1 MVKSMKLR
9 KQLVALVLLLVGA
22 TAAIA
27 QQMPPIPV
35 DPQVRIGK
43 LENGLTYYIRQNNYP
58 EGQANFY
65 IAQKVGSSIEE
76 DNQRGLAHFL
86 EHMCFNG
93 TEKFP
98 GNGVIKYLE
107 GIGVKFGGDLNAY
120 TSIDE
125 TVYNIDNVPVSA
137 VGAIDSCLWIL
148 HDWAGALL
156 LEDEDIDK
164 ERGVIHEEW
173 RQRNT
178 AQQRMMEAVA
188 KKMYPGSPYGDRWPI
203 GTMEVIDNFPYQ
215 ALKDY
220 YEKWYRPDQQAIVVV
235 GDINVDEV
243 EGKIKN
249 IFADL
254 TMPEN
259 PAERVYYPV
268 ADNKEPIIALAQDKE
283 QQYGIVYLFA
293 KHEAIPAEAKNTM
306 DYLLVDYAK
315 AMFSQMINGRMS
327 ELGMNPE
334 APFVESSIYD
344 EEFFL
349 AKTKGAV
356 NGVVI
361 PKEGQTKEALAVLY
375 REMLRAQRHGFTES
389 EYVRARAEYLTN
401 LESAFNER
409 AKVRSQR
416 YCKEYVR
423 HFIDN
428 EPIPGIENEYAIM
441 NQIAPNLP
449 VDLVNGYVQSLMSD
463 TNLVVMAML
472 PEKEGLVHPTE
483 EELVQLLA
491 EVAAEDITAY
501 VDKVSNEPLL
511 AEEPVGGKVVKVKE
525 AKYGYKQLT
534 LSNGA
539 TVYLKSTD
547 FKADQ
552 ILMRVISKGGQAL
565 YDESEAINL
574 GQVIDVVENNGIGNF
589 NTTDLQ
595 KVLAGKKAYV
605 APYLNMYREGLNG
618 SSTPK
623 DFETLMQLTYLQFT
637 APRLDDEAFASY
649 KNKMKAL
656 LENQEL
662 DPQSALGDTITKVL
676 YNNHPRAV
684 NMKAADVEKTDD
696 KRILEIYKE
705 RFANAADF
713 TFIFTGAI
721 DEAVAIPLIEKYIG
735 GLPAG
740 GKKEKYVDAK
750 LDIQKG
756 NIKNVF
762 DKQMATP
769 SATVYLVYSGKAKY
783 NLKNFL
789 MMSLTE
795 QILDIIY
802 TEEIREKEGGTYGVG
817 TSGSLS
823 NVPMESFRL
832 LVMFQTA
839 PELREKLTGMA
850 VDLLNKYA
858 EEGPRQKDL
867 DKVREYMLK
876 KYAEDQK
883 ENSYW
888 SNLMQNY
895 ALDGIDSYKDYEK
908 LLNSI
913 TTDDLKKFAKS
924 LLKQGNKIEVSM
936 VGVE

>member
-1 MVKSMKLR
+1 MKLR
-9 KQLVALVLLLVGA
+9 KHLMAFATLVVCAL
-22 TAAIA
+22 TAFA
-27 QQMPPIPV
+27 QQMPPIPM
-35 DPQVRIGK
+35 DPNVRVGK
-43 LENGLTYYIRQNNYP
+43 LDNGLTYYIRHNNYP

-65 IAQKVGSSIEE
+65 IAQKVGSVLEE

-98 GNGVIKYLE
+98 GNGVVKYLE
-107 GIGVKFGGDLNAY
+107 GIGVKFGADLNAY

-125 TVYNIDNVPVSA
+125 TVYNIDNVPVSV

-156 LEDEDIDK
+156 LEGDDIDK

-178 AQQRMMEAVA
+178 AQQRMLEALLPTL
-188 KKMYPGSPYGDRWPI
+188 YPGGNRYGHRMPI
-203 GTMEVIDNFPYQ
+203 GTMEVVDNFPYQ
-215 ALKDY
+215 ALRDY
-220 YEKWYRPDQQAIVVV
+220 YEKWYRPDQQGIVVV
-235 GDINVDEV
+235 GDVNVDEV
-243 EGKIKN
+243 EAKIKS

-254 TMPEN
+254 RMPEN

-268 ADNKEPIIALAQDKE
+268 ADNKEPIIALAKDKE
-283 QQYGIVYLFA
+283 QQYGIVYIFN
-293 KHEAIPAEAKNTM
+293 KHEAIPAEVKSSM
-306 DYLLVDYAK
+306 QYLIIDYAK
-315 AMFSQMINGRMS
+315 AMFASMMGSRMG
-327 ELGMNPE
+327 ELAMQPD
-334 APFVESSIYD
+334 APFVEGFVND
-344 EEFFL
+344 EDYFL
-349 AKTKGAV
+349 SKTKGAV
-356 NGVVI
+356 SGAII
-361 PKEGQTKEALAVLY
+361 PKEGQMKEATALLY
-375 REMLRAQRHGFTES
+375 REMLRARRHGFTES

-401 LESAFNER
+401 LESAYNER
-409 AKVRSQR
+409 AKVKSRS
-416 YCKEYVR
+416 YCQQYVR

-428 EPIPGIENEYAIM
+428 EPIPGIENEYALM
-441 NQIAPNLP
+441 NQLAPNLP
-449 VDLVNGYVQSLMSD
+449 VDLVNQLIQGLMSD
-463 TNLVVMAML
+463 SNLVVMAML
-472 PEKEGLVHPTE
+472 PEKEGMTYPTE
-483 EELVQLLA
+483 AEVAQLLT

-501 VDKVSNEPLL
+501 VDKVSDEPLI
-511 AEEPVGGKVVKVKE
+511 AQEPEGGKVVKTKE

-552 ILMRVISKGGQAL
+552 ILMSVVSKGGTAL
-565 YDESEAINL
+565 YDAGEAINL
-574 GQVIDVVENNGIGNF
+574 SQVTDVIENNGIGSF

-595 KVLAGKKAYV
+595 KVLAGKKAGV
-605 APYLNMYREGLNG
+605 APYISLNMEGMNG
-618 SSTPK
+618 NSTPK

-649 KNKMKAL
+649 KSKMKAM

-662 DPQSALGDTITKVL
+662 DPQSALGDTLTKVL
-676 YNNHPRAV
+676 YNNHPRAI
-684 NMKAADVEKTDD
+684 NMKAADVEKIDD

-713 TFIFTGAI
+713 VFIFTGAI
-721 DEAVAIPLIEKYIG
+721 DEATALPLIEKYIG
-735 GLPAG
+735 GLPSG

-756 NIKNVF
+756 EHKNVF
-762 DKQMATP
+762 EKQMATP
-769 SATVYLVYSGKAKY
+769 SATVYLVFSGKVKH
-783 NLKNFL
+783 NLKNNL
-789 MMSLTE
+789 MMSLTK

-817 TSGSLS
+817 TSGTITK
-823 NVPMESFRL
+823 VPKESARL
-832 LVMFQTA
+832 LIMFQTD
-839 PELREKLTGMA
+839 PDKREHLTKMA
-850 VDLLNKYA
+850 VDLLDKFA

-876 KYAEDQK
+876 KYAENQK
-883 ENSYW
+883 ENAYW
-888 SNLMQNY
+888 ASLLQGSITADY
-895 ALDGIDSYKDYEK
+895 EGYKDYEK
-908 LLNSI
+908 TLNSI
-913 TTDDLKKFAKS
+913 TPDDLKKFVKK
-924 LLKQGNKIEVSM
+924 LLKQGNEIEVSM

>member
-1 MVKSMKLR
+1 MKLR
-9 KQLVALVLLLVGA
+9 KQLMVLVLMLVGA
-22 TAAIA
+22 TASFA

-65 IAQKVGSSIEE
+65 IAQKVGSSLEE
-76 DNQRGLAHFL
+76 ENQRGLAHFL

-188 KKMYPGSPYGDRWPI
+188 KKMYPGNRYGDRFPI

-235 GDINVDEV
+235 GDVNVDEV
-243 EGKIKN
+243 EGKIKS

-254 TMPEN
+254 TMPAN
-259 PAERVYYPV
+259 PAERVYYPI

-293 KHEAIPAEAKNTM
+293 KHEAIPAQAKGDM
-306 DYLLVDYAK
+306 QYLILDYAK
-315 AMFSQMINGRMS
+315 AMFAQMMGGRMG
-327 ELGMNPE
+327 ELAMNPD
-334 APFVESSIYD
+334 APFVEGFVSD
-344 EEFFL
+344 GEFFL

-356 NGVVI
+356 NGAII
-361 PKEGQTKEALAVLY
+361 PKEGKVKESLAVLY

-389 EYVRARAEYLTN
+389 EYARARAEYLTN
-401 LESAFNER
+401 LESAYNER
-409 AKVRSQR
+409 AKVKSQR

-428 EPIPGIENEYAIM
+428 EPIPGIENEYALM
-441 NQIAPNLP
+441 NQLVPNLP
-449 VDLVNGYVQSLMSD
+449 VQLVNQVVASLMSD
-463 TNLVVMAML
+463 SNLVVMAML

-483 EELVQLLA
+483 AEIAQLLA
-491 EVAAEDITAY
+491 SVAAEDITAY
-501 VDKVSNEPLL
+501 EDKVSDEPLI
-511 AEEPVGGKVVKVKE
+511 AQEPAGGKVVKTKE

-552 ILMRVISKGGQAL
+552 ILMSVVSKGGTAL
-565 YDESEAINL
+565 YDASEAINL
-574 GQVIDVVENNGIGNF
+574 NQVVDVIENNGIGNF

-595 KVLAGKKAYV
+595 KVLAGKKAGV
-605 APYLNMYREGLNG
+605 APYIGLNTEG
-618 SSTPK
+618 MSGNSTPK

-637 APRLDDEAFASY
+637 APRLDAEAFASY
-649 KNKMKAL
+649 KNKMKAM

-662 DPQSALGDTITKVL
+662 DPQSALGDTLTKVL
-676 YNNHPRAV
+676 YNNHPRAIS
-684 NMKAADVEKTDD
+684 MKAADVEKIDD
-696 KRILEIYKE
+696 ARILEIYKE

-713 TFIFTGAI
+713 SFIFTGAI
-721 DEAVAIPLIEKYIG
+721 DEAVVIPLIEKYIG

-740 GKKEKYVDAK
+740 GKSEKYVDAK

-756 NIKNVF
+756 EIKNVF

-769 SATVYLVYSGKAKY
+769 SATVYLVYSGKVKH
-783 NLKNFL
+783 NLKNNL
-789 MMSLTE
+789 MMSLTK

-817 TSGSLS
+817 TSGTI
-823 NVPMESFRL
+823 NRVPKESFRL

-850 VDLLNKYA
+850 VDLLHKYA

-876 KYAEDQK
+876 KYTENQK

-888 SNLMQNY
+888 ASLLQSSITADY
-895 ALDGIDSYKDYEK
+895 EGYKDYEK
-908 LLNSI
+908 TLNSI

>member
-1 MVKSMKLR
+1 MKLR
-9 KQLVALVLLLVGA
+9 KHFMALA
-22 TAAIA
+22 TFVVCAVTAFA
-27 QQMPPIPV
+27 QQMPPVPV
-35 DPQVRIGK
+35 DPQVRMGK

-65 IAQKVGSSIEE
+65 IAQKVGSVLEE

-98 GNGVIKYLE
+98 GNGVVKYLE
-107 GIGVKFGGDLNAY
+107 GIGVKFGADLNAY

-125 TVYNIDNVPVSA
+125 TVYNIDNVPVSVA
-137 VGAIDSCLWIL
+137 GAIDSCLWIL

-156 LEDEDIDK
+156 LEGDDIDK

-178 AQQRMMEAVA
+178 AQQRMLEQLLPTL
-188 KKMYPGSPYGDRWPI
+188 YPGGNRYGHRMPI
-203 GTMEVIDNFPYQ
+203 GTMEVVDNFPYQ
-215 ALKDY
+215 ALRDY
-220 YEKWYRPDQQAIVVV
+220 YEKWYRPDLQGIVVV
-235 GDINVDEV
+235 GDVNVDEV
-243 EGKIKN
+243 EAKIKS

-268 ADNKEPIIALAQDKE
+268 ADNKEPIIALAKDKE
-283 QQYGIVYLFA
+283 QQYGIVYIFN
-293 KHEAIPAEAKNTM
+293 KHEAIPAEVKSSM
-306 DYLLVDYAK
+306 QYLIIDYAK
-315 AMFSQMINGRMS
+315 AMFASMMGSRMG
-327 ELGMNPE
+327 ELAMQPD
-334 APFVESSIYD
+334 APFVEGFVND
-344 EEFFL
+344 EDYFL
-349 AKTKGAV
+349 SKTKGAV
-356 NGVVI
+356 SGAII
-361 PKEGQTKEALAVLY
+361 PKEGQMKEATALLY
-375 REMLRAQRHGFTES
+375 REMLRARRHGFTES

-401 LESAFNER
+401 LESAYNER
-409 AKVRSQR
+409 AKVKSRS
-416 YCKEYVR
+416 YCQQYVR

-428 EPIPGIENEYAIM
+428 EPIPGIENEYALM
-441 NQIAPNLP
+441 NQLAPNLP
-449 VDLVNGYVQSLMSD
+449 VDLVNQLIQGLMSD
-463 TNLVVMAML
+463 SNLVVMAML
-472 PEKEGLVHPTE
+472 PEKEGMTYPTE
-483 EELVQLLA
+483 AEVAQLLT

-501 VDKVSNEPLL
+501 VDKVSDEPLI
-511 AEEPVGGKVVKVKE
+511 AQEPEGGKVVKTKE

-552 ILMRVISKGGQAL
+552 ILMSVVSKGGTAL
-565 YDESEAINL
+565 YDAGEAINL
-574 GQVIDVVENNGIGNF
+574 SQVTDVIENNGIGSF

-595 KVLAGKKAYV
+595 KVLAGKKAGV
-605 APYLNMYREGLNG
+605 APYISLNMEGMNG
-618 SSTPK
+618 NSTPK

-649 KNKMKAL
+649 KSKMKAM

-662 DPQSALGDTITKVL
+662 DPQSALGDTLTKVL
-676 YNNHPRAV
+676 YNNHPRAI
-684 NMKAADVEKTDD
+684 NMKAADVEKIDD

-713 TFIFTGAI
+713 VFIFTGAI
-721 DEAVAIPLIEKYIG
+721 DEATSLPLIEKYIG
-735 GLPAG
+735 GLPSG

-756 NIKNVF
+756 EHKNVF
-762 DKQMATP
+762 EKQMATP
-769 SATVYLVYSGKAKY
+769 SATVYLVFSGKVKH
-783 NLKNFL
+783 NLKNNL
-789 MMSLTE
+789 MMSLTK

-817 TSGSLS
+817 TSGTITK
-823 NVPMESFRL
+823 VPKESARL
-832 LVMFQTA
+832 LIMFQTD
-839 PELREKLTGMA
+839 PDKREHLTKMA
-850 VDLLNKYA
+850 VDLLDKFA

-876 KYAEDQK
+876 KYAENQK
-883 ENSYW
+883 ENAYW
-888 SNLMQNY
+888 ASLLQGSITADY
-895 ALDGIDSYKDYEK
+895 EGYKDYEK
-908 LLNSI
+908 TLNSI
-913 TTDDLKKFAKS
+913 TPDDLKKFVKK
-924 LLKQGNKIEVSM
+924 LLKQGNEIEVSM

>member
-1 MVKSMKLR
+1 MNFK
-9 KQLVALVLLLVGA
+9 KQFMALLVLVVCAL
-22 TAAIA
+22 TTFA

-35 DPQVRIGK
+35 DQQVRIGK

-65 IAQKVGSSIEE
+65 IAQKVGSSLEE

-156 LEDEDIDK
+156 LENEDIDK

-188 KKMYPGSPYGDRWPI
+188 KKMYPGNRYGDRFPI

-235 GDINVDEV
+235 GDVNVDEV
-243 EGKIKN
+243 EGKIKS

-259 PAERVYYPV
+259 PAERVYYPI

-293 KHEAIPAEAKNTM
+293 KHEAIPNEAKGDM
-306 DYLLVDYAK
+306 QYLILDYAK
-315 AMFSQMINGRMS
+315 AMFAQMMGARMN
-327 ELGMNPE
+327 ELAMNPD
-334 APFVESSIYD
+334 APFVEGMVND
-344 EEFFL
+344 GEFFL

-356 NGVVI
+356 NGAII
-361 PKEGQTKEALAVLY
+361 PKEGFVKEATAMLY
-375 REMLRAQRHGFTES
+375 REMLRAKRHGFTES
-389 EYVRARAEYLTN
+389 EYARARAEYLTN
-401 LESAFNER
+401 LESAYNER

-428 EPIPGIENEYAIM
+428 EPIPGIENEYALM
-441 NQIAPNLP
+441 NQLAPNLP
-449 VDLVNGYVQSLMSD
+449 VELVNQVVASLMSD
-463 TNLVVMAML
+463 SNLVVMAML

-483 EELVQLLA
+483 AEMAQLIA
-491 EVAAEDITAY
+491 EVAAEDIAAY
-501 VDKVSNEPLL
+501 VDKVSDEPLL
-511 AEEPVGGKVVKVKE
+511 AQEPAGGKVVKTKE

-552 ILMRVISKGGQAL
+552 ILMNVVSKGGTAL
-565 YDESEAINL
+565 YDASETINL
-574 GQVIDVVENNGIGNF
+574 DQVVDVIENNGIGNF

-595 KVLAGKKAYV
+595 KVLAGKKASV
-605 APYLNMYREGLNG
+605 APYINLNMEGMNG
-618 SSTPK
+618 NSTPK

-649 KNKMKAL
+649 KNKMKAM

-662 DPQSALGDTITKVL
+662 DPTSALGDTLTKVL
-676 YNNHPRAV
+676 YNNHPRAI

-713 TFIFTGAI
+713 SFIFTGAI

-756 NIKNVF
+756 QIKNVF

-769 SATVYLVYSGKAKY
+769 SATVYLVYSGKAKH
-783 NLKNFL
+783 NLKNYL
-789 MMSLTE
+789 MMSLTD

-817 TSGSLS
+817 TSGSITRI
-823 NVPMESFRL
+823 PKESFRL

-850 VDLLNKYA
+850 VDLLHKFA

-876 KYAEDQK
+876 KYTENQK

-888 SNLMQNY
+888 ANLLHNEI
-895 ALDGIDSYKDYEK
+895 ALDYDGYTDYEK
-908 LLNSI
+908 TLNSI

>member
-1 MVKSMKLR
+1 MALLV
-9 KQLVALVLLLVGA
+9 LVACAL
-22 TAAIA
+22 TTFA
-27 QQMPPIPV
+27 QQMPPIPM
-35 DPQVRIGK
+35 DPNVRVGK
-43 LENGLTYYIRQNNYP
+43 LENGLTYYIRHNNYP

-65 IAQKVGSSIEE
+65 IAQKVGSVLEE
-76 DNQRGLAHFL
+76 DDQRGLAHFL

-98 GNGVIKYLE
+98 GNGVVKYLE
-107 GIGVKFGGDLNAY
+107 GIGVKFGTDLNAY

-125 TVYNIDNVPVSA
+125 TVYNIDNVPMSVA
-137 VGAIDSCLWIL
+137 GAIDSCLWIL
-148 HDWAGALL
+148 HDWAGGLL

-178 AQQRMMEAVA
+178 AQQRMMEAVSLE
-188 KKMYPGSPYGDRWPI
+188 MYPGNRYGDRWPI
-203 GTMEVIDNFPYQ
+203 GTMEVIDNFPYS
-215 ALKDY
+215 ALRAY

-235 GDINVDEV
+235 GDVNVDEI
-243 EGKIKN
+243 EAKIKG

-254 TMPEN
+254 AMPAN
-259 PAERVYYPV
+259 PAERVYYPI
-268 ADNKEPIIALAQDKE
+268 ADNKEPIIAIAQDKE
-283 QQYGIVYLFA
+283 QQYGIVYLYA
-293 KHEAIPAEAKNTM
+293 KHEAIPDEAKGDM
-306 DYLLVDYAK
+306 QYLILDYAK
-315 AMFSQMINGRMS
+315 AMFAQMMYGRMN
-327 ELGMNPE
+327 ELAMQPD
-334 APFVESSIYD
+334 APFVEGMVSD
-344 EEFFL
+344 GEFFL
-349 AKTKGAV
+349 AKTKGAI
-356 NGVVI
+356 NGAIV
-361 PKEGQTKEALAVLY
+361 PKEGQMKESVAVLY
-375 REMLRAQRHGFTES
+375 REMLRAKRHGFTES

-401 LESAFNER
+401 LESAYNER

-428 EPIPGIENEYAIM
+428 EPIPGIENEYTIM
-441 NQIAPNLP
+441 NQLAPNLP
-449 VDLVNGYVQSLMSD
+449 VELVNQVVTSLMSD
-463 TNLVVMAML
+463 SNLVLMAML

-483 EELVQLLA
+483 EEIAQLLA
-491 EVAAEDITAY
+491 AVAAEDITAY
-501 VDKVSNEPLL
+501 EDKVSDEPLI
-511 AEEPVGGKVVKVKE
+511 AEEPAGGKVVKVKA
-525 AKYGYKQLT
+525 AKHGYKQLT

-552 ILMRVISKGGQAL
+552 ILMTVVSKGGTAL
-565 YDESEAINL
+565 YDASEAINL
-574 GQVIDVVENNGIGNF
+574 GQVVDVIENNGIGNF

-595 KVLAGKKAYV
+595 KVLAGKKAGV
-605 APYLNMYREGLNG
+605 APYINLNMEGMNG

-649 KNKMKAL
+649 KSKMKAM

-662 DPQSALGDTITKVL
+662 DPQTALGDTITKVL
-676 YNNHPRAV
+676 YNNHPRAIS
-684 NMKAADVEKTDD
+684 MKAADVEKTDD
-696 KRILEIYKE
+696 ARILEIYKE
-705 RFANAADF
+705 RFAHAADF
-713 TFIFTGAI
+713 SFIFTGAI

-750 LDIQKG
+750 VDIQKG
-756 NIKNVF
+756 EIKNVF
-762 DKQMATP
+762 EKQMATP
-769 SATVYLVYSGKAKY
+769 SATVYLVYSGDMKH
-783 NLKNFL
+783 NLKNAL
-789 MMSLTE
+789 MMSVTD

-817 TSGSLS
+817 TSGSITRI
-823 NVPMESFRL
+823 PKESFRL

-850 VDLLNKYA
+850 VDLLNKFA

-876 KYAEDQK
+876 KYAENQK

-888 SNLMQNY
+888 ANMLHNEI
-895 ALDGIDSYKDYEK
+895 ALGYDGYTDYEK
-908 LLNSI
+908 TLNSI
-913 TTDDLKKFAKS
+913 TTEDLKKFMKS
-924 LLKQGNKIEVSM
+924 MLKQGNAIEVSM
-936 VGVE
+936 VGIE

>member
-1 MVKSMKLR
+1 M
-9 KQLVALVLLLVGA
+9 ALVLMLAGA
-22 TAAIA
+22 SAAFA
-27 QQMPPIPV
+27 QQMPPIPM
-35 DPQVRIGK
+35 DPNVRVGK
-43 LENGLTYYIRQNNYP
+43 LENGLTYYIRHNNYP

-65 IAQKVGSSIEE
+65 IAQKVGSSLEE

-98 GNGVIKYLE
+98 GNGVVKYLE
-107 GIGVKFGGDLNAY
+107 SIGVKFGGDLNAY

-125 TVYNIDNVPVSA
+125 TVYNIDNVPMSA
-137 VGAIDSCLWIL
+137 AGAVDSCLWIL
-148 HDWAGALL
+148 HDWAGGLL

-178 AQQRMMEAVA
+178 AQQRMMEAVSLE
-188 KKMYPGSPYGDRWPI
+188 MYPGSRYGDRWPI
-203 GTMEVIDNFPYQ
+203 GTMEVIDNFPYK
-215 ALKDY
+215 ALRDY

-235 GDINVDEV
+235 GDVNVDEI

-259 PAERVYYPV
+259 PAERVYYTID
-268 ADNKEPIIALAQDKE
+268 DNKEPIIALAQDKE
-283 QQYGIVYLFA
+283 QQYGIIYLFA
-293 KHEAIPAEAKNTM
+293 KHEAIPAEAKGNL
-306 DYLLVDYAK
+306 DYLIVDYAK
-315 AMFSQMINGRMS
+315 SMFAQMMHGRMS
-327 ELGMNPE
+327 ELAMNPD
-334 APFVESSIYD
+334 APFVEGFVSD
-344 EEFFL
+344 DDFFL
-349 AKTKGAV
+349 AKTKGAI
-356 NGVVI
+356 NGAII
-361 PKEGQTKEALAVLY
+361 PKEGQEKESIGLLY
-375 REMLRAQRHGFTES
+375 REMLRVKRHGFTES
-389 EYVRARAEYLTN
+389 EYVRARAEYLTQ
-401 LESAFNER
+401 LESSYNER
-409 AKVRSQR
+409 AKVKSQR

-441 NQIAPNLP
+441 SQYAPMLP
-449 VDLVNGYVQSLMSD
+449 VALVNEFVQSLMSD
-463 TNLVVMAML
+463 SNLVVMAML
-472 PEKEGLVHPTE
+472 PEKESLIYPTDE
-483 EELVQLLA
+483 EIAQLLA
-491 EVAAEDITAY
+491 SVAAEEITAY
-501 VDKVSNEPLL
+501 EDKVSDEPLI
-511 AEEPVGGKVVKVKE
+511 AEEPAAGKVVKVKD
-525 AKYGYKQLT
+525 AQFGYKQLT

-552 ILMRVISKGGQAL
+552 ILMRAVSKGGTAL

-574 GQVIDVVENNGIGNF
+574 SQVTDVIENNGIGNF

-595 KVLAGKKAYV
+595 KVLAGKKANV
-605 APYLNMYREGLNG
+605 APYIWMNMEGVQG

-637 APRLDDEAFASY
+637 APRLDAEAFASY
-649 KNKMKAL
+649 KNKMKAM

-662 DPQSALGDTITKVL
+662 DPQSALGDTITKEL
-676 YNNHPRAV
+676 YNNHPRAL
-684 NMKAADVEKTDD
+684 NMKAADVEKIDD
-696 KRILEIYKE
+696 ARILEIYKE

-713 TFIFTGAI
+713 SFIFTGAI

-750 LDIQKG
+750 MDIQKG
-756 NIKNVF
+756 QIKNVF

-769 SATVYLVYSGKAKY
+769 SATVYLVYSGKVKY
-783 NLKNFL
+783 NLKNNL
-789 MMSLTE
+789 MMSLTK

-817 TSGSLS
+817 TSGTI
-823 NVPMESFRL
+823 NRVPKESARL

-839 PELREKLTGMA
+839 PELREKLTGIA
-850 VDLLNKYA
+850 IDLLNKFA
-858 EEGPRQKDL
+858 EEGPRQQDL

-876 KYAEDQK
+876 KYAENQK

-888 SNLMQNY
+888 DNMMHNSI
-895 ALDGIDSYKDYEK
+895 ALGYDGYKDYEK
-908 LLNSI
+908 TLNSI

-924 LLKQGNKIEVSM
+924 LLKQGNQIEVSM
-936 VGVE
+936 VGVK

>member
-1 MVKSMKLR
+1 MNCK
-9 KQLVALVLLLVGA
+9 KQFVALLVLVACAL
-22 TAAIA
+22 TTFA
-27 QQMPPIPV
+27 QQMPPIPM
-35 DPQVRIGK
+35 DPNVRVGK
-43 LENGLTYYIRQNNYP
+43 LENGLTYYIRYNNYP

-98 GNGVIKYLE
+98 GNGVVKYLE
-107 GIGVKFGGDLNAY
+107 SIGVKFGGDLNAY

-125 TVYNIDNVPVSA
+125 TVYNIDNVPMSVAGA
-137 VGAIDSCLWIL
+137 VDSCLWIL
-148 HDWAGALL
+148 HDWAGGLL

-178 AQQRMMEAVA
+178 AQQRMMEAVSLE
-188 KKMYPGSPYGDRWPI
+188 MYPNSPYGARFPI

-215 ALKDY
+215 ALRDY

-235 GDINVDEV
+235 GDVNVDEI
-243 EGKIKN
+243 EAKIKG

-259 PAERVYYPV
+259 PAERIYYPI

-283 QQYGIVYLFA
+283 QQYGIVYLYA
-293 KHEAIPAEAKNTM
+293 KHEAIPNEAKGDM
-306 DYLLVDYAK
+306 QYLILDYAK
-315 AMFSQMINGRMS
+315 SMFAQMMHGRMN
-327 ELGMNPE
+327 ELAMQPD
-334 APFVESSIYD
+334 APFVEGMVSD
-344 EEFFL
+344 GEFFL

-356 NGVVI
+356 NGAIV
-361 PKEGQTKEALAVLY
+361 PKEGKMKESVAVLY

-401 LESAFNER
+401 LESAYNER

-428 EPIPGIENEYAIM
+428 EPMPGIEIEYSIM
-441 NQIAPNLP
+441 SQYAPNLP
-449 VDLVNGYVQSLMSD
+449 VELVNQVVASLMSD
-463 TNLVVMAML
+463 SNLVVMAML
-472 PEKEGLVHPTE
+472 PEKEGLVHPTKE
-483 EELVQLLA
+483 EIAQLLA
-491 EVAAEDITAY
+491 DVAAEDITAY
-501 VDKVSNEPLL
+501 EDKVSDEPLI
-511 AEEPVGGKVVKVKE
+511 AEEPAGGKVVKVKE
-525 AKYGYKQLT
+525 AKHGYKQLT

-552 ILMRVISKGGQAL
+552 IMMSVVSKGGTAL
-565 YDESEAINL
+565 YDASEAINL
-574 GQVIDVVENNGIGNF
+574 GQVVDVIENNGIGNF
-589 NTTDLQ
+589 STTDLQ
-595 KVLAGKKAYV
+595 KVLAGKKARV
-605 APYLNMYREGLNG
+605 APYINLNMEGMNG

-649 KNKMKAL
+649 KSKMKAM

-662 DPQSALGDTITKVL
+662 DPQTALGDTITKVL
-676 YNNHPRAV
+676 YNNHPRAIS
-684 NMKAADVEKTDD
+684 MKAADVEKTDD
-696 KRILEIYKE
+696 ARILEIYKE

-713 TFIFTGAI
+713 SFIFTGAI

-740 GKKEKYVDAK
+740 GKKEKIVDAK
-750 LDIQKG
+750 VDIQKG
-756 NIKNVF
+756 EIKNIF
-762 DKQMATP
+762 EKQMATP
-769 SATVYLVYSGKAKY
+769 SATVYLVYSGKMKH
-783 NLKNFL
+783 NLKNAL
-789 MMSLTE
+789 MMSVTD

-817 TSGSLS
+817 TSGSITR
-823 NVPMESFRL
+823 VPKETFRL

-839 PELREKLTGMA
+839 PELREKLTGIA

-876 KYAEDQK
+876 KYAENQK

-888 SNLMQNY
+888 ANMLHNEVVLGY
-895 ALDGIDSYKDYEK
+895 DGYTDYEK
-908 LLNSI
+908 TLNSI
-913 TTDDLKKFAKS
+913 TTEDLKKFMKS
-924 LLKQGNKIEVSM
+924 MLKQGNAIEVSM
-936 VGVE
+936 VGVK

>member
-1 MVKSMKLR
+1 MNFKRQLMALLV
-9 KQLVALVLLLVGA
+9 LVACAL
-22 TAAIA
+22 TTFA
-27 QQMPPIPV
+27 QQMPPIPM
-35 DPQVRIGK
+35 DPNVRVGK
-43 LENGLTYYIRQNNYP
+43 LENGLTYYIRHNNYP

-65 IAQKVGSSIEE
+65 IAQKVGSVLEE
-76 DNQRGLAHFL
+76 DDQRGLAHFL

-98 GNGVIKYLE
+98 GNGVVKYLE
-107 GIGVKFGGDLNAY
+107 GIGVKFGTDLNAY

-125 TVYNIDNVPVSA
+125 TVYNIDNVPMSVA
-137 VGAIDSCLWIL
+137 GAIDSCLWIL
-148 HDWAGALL
+148 HDWAGGLL

-178 AQQRMMEAVA
+178 AQQRMMEAVSLE
-188 KKMYPGSPYGDRWPI
+188 MYPGNRYGDRWPI
-203 GTMEVIDNFPYQ
+203 GTMEVIDNFPYS
-215 ALKDY
+215 ALRAY

-235 GDINVDEV
+235 GDVNVDEI
-243 EGKIKN
+243 EAKIKG
-249 IFADL
+249 IFAEL
-254 TMPEN
+254 AMPAN
-259 PAERVYYPV
+259 PAERVYYPI
-268 ADNKEPIIALAQDKE
+268 ADNKEPIIAIAQDKE
-283 QQYGIVYLFA
+283 QQYGIVYLYA
-293 KHEAIPAEAKNTM
+293 KHEAIPDEAKGDM
-306 DYLLVDYAK
+306 QYLILDYAK
-315 AMFSQMINGRMS
+315 AMFAQMMYGRMN
-327 ELGMNPE
+327 ELAMQPD
-334 APFVESSIYD
+334 APFVEGMVSD
-344 EEFFL
+344 GEFFL
-349 AKTKGAV
+349 AKTKGAI
-356 NGVVI
+356 NGAIV
-361 PKEGQTKEALAVLY
+361 PKEGQMKESVAVLY
-375 REMLRAQRHGFTES
+375 REMLRAKRHGFTES

-401 LESAFNER
+401 LESAYNER

-428 EPIPGIENEYAIM
+428 EPIPGIENEYTIM
-441 NQIAPNLP
+441 NQLAPNLP
-449 VDLVNGYVQSLMSD
+449 VELVNQVVTSLMSD
-463 TNLVVMAML
+463 SNLVLMAML

-483 EELVQLLA
+483 EDIAQLLA
-491 EVAAEDITAY
+491 AVAAEDITAY
-501 VDKVSNEPLL
+501 EDKVSDEPLI
-511 AEEPVGGKVVKVKE
+511 AEGPAGGKVVKVKA
-525 AKYGYKQLT
+525 AKHGYKQLT

-552 ILMRVISKGGQAL
+552 ILMTVVSKGGTAL
-565 YDESEAINL
+565 YDASEAINL
-574 GQVIDVVENNGIGNF
+574 GQVVDVIENNGIGNF

-595 KVLAGKKAYV
+595 KVLAGKKAGV
-605 APYLNMYREGLNG
+605 APYINLNMEGMNG

-649 KNKMKAL
+649 KSKMKAM

-662 DPQSALGDTITKVL
+662 DPQTALGDTITKVL
-676 YNNHPRAV
+676 YNNHPRAIS
-684 NMKAADVEKTDD
+684 MKAADVEKTDD
-696 KRILEIYKE
+696 ARILEIYKE

-713 TFIFTGAI
+713 SFIFTGAI

-750 LDIQKG
+750 VDIQKG
-756 NIKNVF
+756 EIKNVF
-762 DKQMATP
+762 EKQMATP
-769 SATVYLVYSGKAKY
+769 SATVYLVYSGDMKH
-783 NLKNFL
+783 NLKNAL
-789 MMSLTE
+789 MMSVTD

-817 TSGSLS
+817 TSGSITRI
-823 NVPMESFRL
+823 PKESFRL

-850 VDLLNKYA
+850 VDLLNKFA

-876 KYAEDQK
+876 KYAENQK

-888 SNLMQNY
+888 ANMLHNEI
-895 ALDGIDSYKDYEK
+895 ALGYDGYTDYEK
-908 LLNSI
+908 TLNSI
-913 TTDDLKKFAKS
+913 TTEDLKKFMKS
-924 LLKQGNKIEVSM
+924 MLKQGNAIEVSM
-936 VGVE
+936 VGIE

>member
-1 MVKSMKLR
+1 MKLR
-9 KQLVALVLLLVGA
+9 KKLMALVLMLVGA
-22 TAAIA
+22 TASFA

-35 DPQVRIGK
+35 DQQVRIGK

-65 IAQKVGSSIEE
+65 IAQKVGSSLEE

-188 KKMYPGSPYGDRWPI
+188 KKMYPGNRYGDRFPI

-235 GDINVDEV
+235 GDVNVDEV
-243 EGKIKN
+243 EGKIKS

-254 TMPEN
+254 AMPAN
-259 PAERVYYPV
+259 PAERVYYPI

-293 KHEAIPAEAKNTM
+293 KHEAIPNEAKGDM
-306 DYLLVDYAK
+306 QYLILDYAK
-315 AMFSQMINGRMS
+315 AMFAQMMGARMN
-327 ELGMNPE
+327 ELAMNPD
-334 APFVESSIYD
+334 APFVEGMVND
-344 EEFFL
+344 GEFFL

-356 NGVVI
+356 NGAII
-361 PKEGQTKEALAVLY
+361 PKEGFVKEATAVLY
-375 REMLRAQRHGFTES
+375 REMLRAKRHGFTES
-389 EYVRARAEYLTN
+389 EYARARAEYLTN
-401 LESAFNER
+401 LESAYNER

-428 EPIPGIENEYAIM
+428 EPIPGIENEYALM
-441 NQIAPNLP
+441 NQLAPNLP
-449 VDLVNGYVQSLMSD
+449 VELVNQVVASLMSD
-463 TNLVVMAML
+463 SNLVVMAML

-483 EELVQLLA
+483 AEMAQLIA
-491 EVAAEDITAY
+491 EVAAEDIEAY
-501 VDKVSNEPLL
+501 VDQVSDEPLL
-511 AEEPVGGKVVKVKE
+511 AQEPAGGKVVKTKE

-552 ILMRVISKGGQAL
+552 ILMSVVSKGGTAL
-565 YDESEAINL
+565 YDASEAINL
-574 GQVIDVVENNGIGNF
+574 DQVVDVIGNNGIGNF
-589 NTTDLQ
+589 NTTELQ
-595 KVLAGKKAYV
+595 KVLAGKKAGV
-605 APYLNMYREGLNG
+605 APFVSMYMEGMSG

-649 KNKMKAL
+649 KNKMKAM

-662 DPQSALGDTITKVL
+662 DPSSALSDTLTKVL
-676 YNNHPRAV
+676 YNNHPRAIS
-684 NMKAADVEKTDD
+684 MKAADVEKIDD

-713 TFIFTGAI
+713 SFIFTGAI
-721 DEAVAIPLIEKYIG
+721 DEAEALPLIEKYIG

-750 LDIQKG
+750 VDIQKG
-756 NIKNVF
+756 QIKNIF
-762 DKQMATP
+762 EKQMATP

-783 NLKNFL
+783 NLKNNL
-789 MMSLTE
+789 MMSLTK

-817 TSGSLS
+817 TSGSI
-823 NVPMESFRL
+823 NRIPKESARMI
-832 LVMFQTA
+832 VMFQTA

-850 VDLLNKYA
+850 VDLLHKYA

-876 KYAEDQK
+876 KYTENQK

-888 SNLMQNY
+888 ASLLQNNITADYEGY
-895 ALDGIDSYKDYEK
+895 ADYEK
-908 LLNSI
+908 TLNSI

-924 LLKQGNKIEVSM
+924 ILKQGNKIEVSM
-936 VGVE
+936 VGIE

>member
-1 MVKSMKLR
+1 MKLMKR
-9 KQLVALVLLLVGA
+9 ISALLVLVACVL
-22 TAAIA
+22 TTSA

-35 DPQVRIGK
+35 DQQVRIGK

-65 IAQKVGSSIEE
+65 IAQKVGSVLEE

-107 GIGVKFGGDLNAY
+107 SIGVKFGGDLNAY

-178 AQQRMMEAVA
+178 AQQRMMEAA
-188 KKMYPGSPYGDRWPI
+188 ALKMYPGNRYGDRMPI

-243 EGKIKN
+243 EAKIKS

-254 TMPEN
+254 RMPEN
-259 PAERVYYPV
+259 PAERVYYPI
-268 ADNKEPIIALAQDKE
+268 ADNKEPIIALTQDKE

-293 KHEAIPAEAKNTM
+293 KHDAIPNEAKGDM
-306 DYLLVDYAK
+306 QYLILDYAK
-315 AMFSQMINGRMS
+315 NMFAQMMRGRMS
-327 ELGMNPE
+327 ELAMQPD
-334 APFVESSIYD
+334 APFVEGFVSD
-344 EEFFL
+344 GEFFL
-349 AKTKGAV
+349 AKTKGAI
-356 NGVVI
+356 NGAIV
-361 PKEGQTKEALAVLY
+361 PKEGQVKESVAVLY

-389 EYVRARAEYLTN
+389 EYVRARAEYLTQ
-401 LESAFNER
+401 LESAYNER

-428 EPIPGIENEYAIM
+428 EPIPGIENEYALM
-441 NQIAPNLP
+441 NQLAPNLP
-449 VDLVNGYVQSLMSD
+449 VQLVNQVVASLMSD
-463 TNLVVMAML
+463 SNLVVMAML

-483 EELVQLLA
+483 KEIAQLLA
-491 EVAAEDITAY
+491 DVASEDITAY
-501 VDKVSNEPLL
+501 VDKVSNEPLI
-511 AEEPVGGKVVKVKE
+511 AEEPVGGKVVKTKE
-525 AKYGYKQLT
+525 AMYGYKQLI

-539 TVYLKSTD
+539 TVYLKTTD

-552 ILMRVISKGGQAL
+552 IMMNVVSKGGVAL

-574 GQVIDVVENNGIGNF
+574 DNIVDVVENNGIGNF

-595 KVLAGKKAYV
+595 KVLAGKKAHV
-605 APYLNMYREGLNG
+605 APFVWLNMEGMNG

-637 APRLDDEAFASY
+637 APRLDAEAFASF
-649 KNKMKAL
+649 KNKQKAM

-662 DPQSALGDTITKVL
+662 DPQSALSDTITKVL
-676 YNNHPRAV
+676 YNNHPRAIS
-684 NMKAADVEKTDD
+684 MKAADVDKLDD
-696 KRILEIYKE
+696 ARILEIYKE

-713 TFIFTGAI
+713 SFIFTGAI

-735 GLPAG
+735 SLPAG

-750 LDIQKG
+750 VDIQKG
-756 NIKNVF
+756 EFKNVF
-762 DKQMATP
+762 EKQMATP
-769 SATVYLVYSGKAKY
+769 SATVYLVYSGKLKY
-783 NLKNFL
+783 NLKNNL
-789 MMSLTE
+789 MMSLTK

-817 TSGSLS
+817 TSGSLTK
-823 NVPMESFRL
+823 VPKESARL
-832 LVMFQTA
+832 LVMFQTS

-876 KYAEDQK
+876 KYTESQK

-888 SNLMQNY
+888 SNLMHNQIV
-895 ALDGIDSYKDYEK
+895 LDYDGFKDYEK
-908 LLNSI
+908 TLNSI

-924 LLKQGNKIEVSM
+924 LLKQGNEIEISM
-936 VGVE
+936 VGVN

>member
-1 MVKSMKLR
+1 MKLK
-9 KQLVALVLLLVGA
+9 KQLMALVLMLAGA
-22 TAAIA
+22 SAAFA
-27 QQMPPIPV
+27 QQMPPIPM
-35 DPQVRIGK
+35 DPNVRVGK
-43 LENGLTYYIRQNNYP
+43 LENGLTYYIRHNNYP

-65 IAQKVGSSIEE
+65 IAQKVGSVLEE

-98 GNGVIKYLE
+98 GNGVVKYLE
-107 GIGVKFGGDLNAY
+107 RIGVKFGADLNAY

-125 TVYNIDNVPVSA
+125 TVYNIDNVPMSA
-137 VGAIDSCLWIL
+137 AGAVDSCLWIL
-148 HDWAGALL
+148 HDWAGGLL

-178 AQQRMMEAVA
+178 AQQRMMEAVSLEI
-188 KKMYPGSPYGDRWPI
+188 YPGNRYGDRWPI
-203 GTMEVIDNFPYQ
+203 GTLEVIDNFPYS
-215 ALKDY
+215 ALRDY

-235 GDINVDEV
+235 GDVNVDEI
-243 EGKIKN
+243 EGKIKS

-259 PAERVYYPV
+259 PAERVYYPI

-283 QQYGIVYLFA
+283 QQYGIIYLFA
-293 KHEAIPAEAKNTM
+293 KHEAIPAEFKSDM
-306 DYLLVDYAK
+306 QYLIVDYAK
-315 AMFSQMINGRMS
+315 TMFAQMMHGRMS
-327 ELGMNPE
+327 ELAMNPD
-334 APFVESSIYD
+334 APFVEGFIND
-344 EEFFL
+344 EDFFL

-356 NGVVI
+356 NGAII
-361 PKEGQTKEALAVLY
+361 PKEGKEKEAIAVLY

-389 EYVRARAEYLTN
+389 EYVRARAEYLTQV
-401 LESAFNER
+401 ESAYNER
-409 AKVRSQR
+409 DKVKSQR

-428 EPIPGIENEYAIM
+428 EPIPGIENEYALA
-441 NQIAPNLP
+441 NQLAPNLP
-449 VDLVNGYVQSLMSD
+449 VDLVNGFVKGLMSD
-463 TNLVVMAML
+463 SNLVVMAML
-472 PEKEGLVHPTE
+472 PEKEGLTYPTDAE
-483 EELVQLLA
+483 VAQLLA
-491 EVAAEDITAY
+491 EVAAEEITAY
-501 VDKVSNEPLL
+501 EDKVSDEPLI
-511 AEEPVGGKVVKVKE
+511 AEEPAGGKVVKVKE
-525 AKYGYKQLT
+525 AQFGYKQLT

-552 ILMRVISKGGQAL
+552 IMMRAISKGGQAL
-565 YDESEAINL
+565 YNENEAINL
-574 GQVIDVVENNGIGNF
+574 SQVTDVIENNGIGNF

-595 KVLAGKKAYV
+595 KVLAGKKASV
-605 APYLNMYREGLNG
+605 TPYIDMYREGVVGN
-618 SSTPK
+618 STPK

-637 APRLDDEAFASY
+637 APRLDAEAFASY
-649 KNKMKAL
+649 KNKMKAM

-662 DPQSALGDTITKVL
+662 DPQSALGDTIVKEF
-676 YNNHPRAV
+676 YNNHPRAL
-684 NMKAADVEKTDD
+684 NMKAADVDKIDD
-696 KRILEIYKE
+696 ARILEIYKE

-713 TFIFTGAI
+713 SFIFTGAI

-750 LDIQKG
+750 LDLQKG
-756 NIKNVF
+756 QIKNVF

-769 SATVYLVYSGKAKY
+769 SATVYLVYSGKVKY
-783 NLKNFL
+783 NLKNNL
-789 MMSLTE
+789 MMSLTK

-817 TSGSLS
+817 TSGTLYS
-823 NVPMESFRL
+823 VPKESARL

-850 VDLLNKYA
+850 IDLLNKFA
-858 EEGPRQKDL
+858 EEGPRQQDL

-876 KYAEDQK
+876 KYAENQK
-883 ENSYW
+883 ENAYW
-888 SNLMQNY
+888 GNQMQNY
-895 ALDGIDSYKDYEK
+895 VIDGFDGYKDYEK
-908 LLNSI
+908 ILNSI

-924 LLKQGNKIEVSM
+924 LLKQGNQIEVSM